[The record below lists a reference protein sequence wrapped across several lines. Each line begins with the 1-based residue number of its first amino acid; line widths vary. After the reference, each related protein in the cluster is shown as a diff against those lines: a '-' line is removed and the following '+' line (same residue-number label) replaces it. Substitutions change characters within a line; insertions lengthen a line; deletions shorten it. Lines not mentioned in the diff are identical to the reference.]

1 MYNVHKPDASELPSS
16 GKLLRST
23 GIAALIAGVLLTT
36 VVLPAEYAV
45 DPTGVGQLLGLT
57 EMGRVKRSLA
67 AETEQAEAAAEGAG
81 GADAENLLAPEALAT
96 TPAPVAPASPTSPA
110 AEAAVPQSHVTT
122 LTLAPDQGA
131 EIKLVMRKGASAR
144 YAWETD
150 GGRVNFDIHGDWP
163 GTSYHGYGKGSDAR
177 AEGVLTAAA
186 DGSHGWF
193 WRNRTDAPV
202 TITLRTSGD
211 YAEVKRVA

>member
-67 AETEQAEAAAEGAG
+67 AEAAAETAAAEGAG
-81 GADAENLLAPEALAT
+81 AADAENLLALEALPT
-96 TPAPVAPASPTSPA
+96 TPAAAPAGPTSPSPTSPSA
-110 AEAAVPQSHVTT
+110 GAAVPQSHVTT

-131 EIKLVMRKGASAR
+131 EIKLVMREGASAR
-144 YAWETD
+144 YVWETD
-150 GGRVNFDIHGDWP
+150 GG
-163 GTSYHGYGKGSDAR
+163 SYVLDPTFNWMAAR
-177 AEGVLTAAA
+177 ADQVGEQAYVPLYAYAGEQKFRAA
-186 DGSHGWF
+186 SI
-193 WRNRTDAPV
+193 DA
-202 TITLRTSGD
+202 L
-211 YAEVKRVA
+211 VANN

>member
-1 MYNVHKPDASELPSS
+1 MHNVHKPDSSEVLTSA
-16 GKLLRST
+16 KLLRST
-23 GIAALIAGVLLTT
+23 GVAALVAGALLVT

-45 DPTGVGQLLGLT
+45 DPTGVGQVIGLT

-67 AETEQAEAAAEGAG
+67 AEAEQEAAADAADPATPQALQAPANAPSAAQPQAAAAAG
-81 GADAENLLAPEALAT
+81 AT
-96 TPAPVAPASPTSPA
+96 TSAAAPRTD
-110 AEAAVPQSHVTT
+110 VTT

-131 EIKLVMRKGASAR
+131 EIKLAMREGASAR
-144 YAWETD
+144 YVWETD
-150 GGRVNFDIHGDWP
+150 GGRVNFDVHGDWP

-177 AEGVLTAAA
+177 VEDVLTAAA

-211 YAEVKRVA
+211 YAEIKRVV